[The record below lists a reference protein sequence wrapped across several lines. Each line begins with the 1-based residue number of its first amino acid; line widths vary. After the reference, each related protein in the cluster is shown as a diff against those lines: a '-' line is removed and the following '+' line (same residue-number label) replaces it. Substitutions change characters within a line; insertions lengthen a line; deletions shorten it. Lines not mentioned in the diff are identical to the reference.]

1 MTAAF
6 NLQARP
12 HRAESL
18 MRWLEQSPGAME
30 RAGVQPVQ
38 AAGENV
44 STSGLTAQQLMNVLG
59 AGAATQSGA
68 AVTAETALRVSTVY
82 ACVDLLAGAVASLP
96 IGVYEREGNDRK
108 KASHEYWWFLNE
120 QANPDMSAFV
130 AWQYV
135 ISAKL
140 LYGDGFAELLRPS
153 VSSSR
158 VIGLKPLH
166 PLRVQPFVSTQAETR
181 GRLYYRVTPALGE
194 PYVLDA
200 VDMLHLPSLGFDG
213 LTSPSPITYAAREVV
228 GTALA
233 AEGYTARFFNGGA
246 TFDYALK
253 TSSSLGKDQLEALQA
268 SLAARS
274 RTGGRAPMILSGG
287 LEPAQLSVN
296 PKDAEILN
304 TRLFGV
310 EDICRILGVPP
321 HLVAHTAKATSWGTG
336 LEEQGASFVRYALQ
350 RHLTPLAQELNRKL
364 WPTRARYFVEPVTAA
379 LERGN
384 LKTRFEAYR
393 IAMGRAGEQPWM
405 DVDEV
410 RRLENMPP
418 NANLARNQGS
428 SANEPPTDPAAE

>member
-1 MTAAF
+1 MSAAF
-6 NLQARP
+6 DLQARS

-30 RAGVQPVQ
+30 RAGVAQVQ

-44 STSGLTAQQLMNVLG
+44 STTGLTAQQLMNVLG
-59 AGAATQSGA
+59 AGAATQAGA
-68 AVTAETALRVSTVY
+68 AVTAETAMRVSTVY

-96 IGVYEREGNDRK
+96 VGLYEREGNSRK
-108 KASHEYWWFLNE
+108 QAEHDYWWFLNE
-120 QANPDMSAFV
+120 QANEDMSAFV

-140 LYGDGFAELLRPS
+140 FYGDGFAELLRPS
-153 VSSSR
+153 VRSSR
-158 VIGLKPLH
+158 VIGFKPLH
-166 PLRVQPFVSTQAETR
+166 PLRVQPFVSTQAESR

-200 VDMLHLPSLGFDG
+200 SDMLHLPSLGFDG

-253 TSSSLGKDQLEALQA
+253 TAANLGKEQLLALQA
-268 SLAARS
+268 SLESRA
-274 RTGGRAPMILSGG
+274 RTGGRSPMILTAG
-287 LEPAQLSVN
+287 LEPAKLSVDQ
-296 PKDAEILN
+296 KDAEVLS

-321 HLVAHTAKATSWGTG
+321 HLVAHTQKATSWGTG
-336 LEEQGASFVRYALQ
+336 LEEQGASFVRYGLQ

-364 WPTRARYFVEPVTAA
+364 WPTRARYFVEHVTAA

-393 IAMGRAGEQPWM
+393 IALGRAGEDPWM
-405 DVDEV
+405 DADEI
-410 RRLENMPP
+410 RRVENLPP
-418 NANLARNQGS
+418 NPNLRRNQGS
-428 SANEPPTDPAAE
+428 SANEPPTDPTAE